1 MSDDG
6 GAGEASA
13 ENQNIQLRVKDGV
26 SGDWAEVNQVQTKQ
40 CCNCA
45 FHAQTL
51 LISFSFI

>member
-6 GAGEASA
+6 GAGEAAS

-26 SGDWAEVNQVQTKQ
+26 SGKWAEMNQVPNNQ

-45 FHAQTL
+45 FPCA
-51 LISFSFI
+51 